1 VKLFWAALIM
11 ALVMQVAPTSGS
23 ISGVVIKAGTAI
35 RQPLRNARLEL
46 TGNSVG
52 SALVAR
58 TDGNGEFLLSSLQPG
73 QYTLD
78 VTCDGFIR
86 QQFPKKIVLARGQ
99 PAPRVTFE
107 MDPAPT
113 AAGWVLDTNGE
124 PITNVEVEALRRTYD
139 ARGNARLARAATGIT
154 DDRGQYRIFW
164 LDPGE
169 YFFYASSPL
178 PSANDT
184 QSTAAV
190 TPTYFPGVN
199 TADDAKPLRLDVGR
213 EVRVDFRLRHAA
225 LWSVSGHAMG
235 DTSGRPLT
243 ASITLTPP
251 AEDPSFSRYH
261 AQSSAAGLF
270 PGQFAMDNVSPG
282 SYILVARSGST
293 GQEITSFQRV
303 EIRAVEVAPVG
314 GYSVTL
320 ALSPPLSLL
329 GGLFVE
335 SREAVDLRRAIVSLI
350 SADPDMPSP
359 PSVVPVSGNAFS
371 VNGIIP
377 GSYVVE
383 VSNLPQDLYLKA
395 ARFGD
400 DDVLEKPLM
409 PGRRQVQPPLQ
420 ILLGSDGGRLQV
432 AAYNAKGELQSSA
445 HFVLVPDASRRYRR
459 ELYRIATSGEDGQ
472 ATLRGI
478 APGNYKLFAWE
489 DLQAYA
495 YLNSMF
501 MEQYESS
508 GVPVKIVPGDN
519 PPAAARMIPKLIQ

>member
-1 VKLFWAALIM
+1 M
-11 ALVMQVAPTSGS
+11 S
-23 ISGVVIKAGTAI
+23 
-35 RQPLRNARLEL
+35 E
-46 TGNSVG
+46 
-52 SALVAR
+52 
-58 TDGNGEFLLSSLQPG
+58 
-73 QYTLD
+73 
-78 VTCDGFIR
+78 
-86 QQFPKKIVLARGQ
+86 
-99 PAPRVTFE
+99 
-107 MDPAPT
+107 
-113 AAGWVLDTNGE
+113 
-124 PITNVEVEALRRTYD
+124 
-139 ARGNARLARAATGIT
+139 
-154 DDRGQYRIFW
+154 
-164 LDPGE
+164 
-169 YFFYASSPL
+169 
-178 PSANDT
+178 
-184 QSTAAV
+184 
-190 TPTYFPGVN
+190 
-199 TADDAKPLRLDVGR
+199 
-213 EVRVDFRLRHAA
+213 
-225 LWSVSGHAMG
+225 
-235 DTSGRPLT
+235 TSGRPLT

-335 SREAVDLRRAIVSLI
+335 SREAVDLRRAIISLI

-359 PSVVPVSGNAFS
+359 PTVVPVPGNAFS

-400 DDVLEKPLM
+400 DDVLEKTLTL
-409 PGRRQVQPPLQ
+409 GKRQVQTPLQ
-420 ILLGSDGGRLQV
+420 ILLGSDGGRMQV
-432 AAYNAKGELQSSA
+432 AAYNAKGELQSGA
-445 HFVLVPDASRRYRR
+445 HFVLVPDAARRYRR
-459 ELYRIATSGEDGQ
+459 ELFRIATSGEDGQ
-472 ATLRGI
+472 AILRGI

-489 DLQAYA
+489 DLQPYA

-519 PPAAARMIPKLIQ
+519 PPTSTRMIPKE